1 MTSDGADLAG
11 VVIIARDGRVV
22 FRRLATTKDDRMTA
36 AELLATLDATIGTSG
51 PAAAAPGYAPLERAQ
66 LRLSLGGGAVHHD
79 GLAGTAAGEFA
90 ALVPLGRHVLLG
102 PALGV
107 EPRDAPLDV
116 DGALVLRAPIWH
128 DLGALELGV
137 SAGWTPLSDRA
148 WNAGGRAG
156 MWFALSPS
164 LSVQLG
170 AAVTVHGDATAAFV
184 TLGVARLVRLR

>member
-22 FRRLATTKDDRMTA
+22 FRRLATTKDDRMTS
-36 AELLATLDATIGTSG
+36 AELLATLDATLGTSG
-51 PAAAAPGYAPLERAQ
+51 PVAASPGYAPLDRAQ
-66 LRLSLGGGAVHHD
+66 LRLALGGGAVHHD
-79 GLAGTAAGEFA
+79 GLAGTATAELA
-90 ALVPLGRHVLLG
+90 ALFPLGRHVLVG
-102 PALGV
+102 PALGA

-137 SAGWTPLSDRA
+137 TGGWSPLSDRA
-148 WNAGGRAG
+148 WNVGGRAG

-164 LSVQLG
+164 VSVQLG
-170 AAVTVHGDATAAFV
+170 AAVTVHGDDTAAFL
-184 TLGVARLVRLR
+184 TLGVARLVRLH